1 MFSLNGKRV
10 LVTGA
15 TGAIGAAISRAFYTQ
30 GAEVIISGTRREVLE
45 KLKVELGER
54 CHVYVCNL
62 SVAEEVDQMI
72 PSLESA
78 FGVIDVLVNNA
89 GITRDGLAMRM
100 KDQDFEDV
108 LTVNLEV
115 PFKLM
120 RACLKGMM
128 KNRWGRMINI
138 SSIVGVTG
146 NPGQANY
153 CASKAGIIGLSKSL
167 AAEVA
172 SRNIT
177 VNCIAPGF
185 IASDMTRVLPEA
197 QQEKLKATIPMGRMG
212 EADDIASAAIFL
224 ASNEAGYVTGQ
235 TIHVNGGMAMI

>member
-10 LVTGA
+10 LITGA
-15 TGAIGAAISRAFYTQ
+15 TGAIGAAISRAFYAQ
-30 GAEVIISGTRREVLE
+30 GAEVIISGTRREILE
-45 KLKVELGER
+45 KLKSDLGDR
-54 CHVYVCNL
+54 CHVYPCNL
-62 SVAEEVDQMI
+62 SVSQEVDQMI
-72 PSLESA
+72 PNIEST
-78 FGVIDVLVNNA
+78 FGGVDILINNA

-108 LTVNLEV
+108 MTVNLEV